1 MAIYFRIS
9 QGVQEFIDNCFS
21 LSFLENLTEIATI
34 CTESGI
40 WQPISFNCVFDP
52 LAINLKKSGSIGGMY
67 MSH

>member
-1 MAIYFRIS
+1 MNSSITVIS
-9 QGVQEFIDNCFS
+9 P
-21 LSFLENLTEIATI
+21 FLENLTEIATI

-67 MSH
+67 V

>member
-1 MAIYFRIS
+1 MSIYSKVYMNSSIT
-9 QGVQEFIDNCFS
+9 VFS
-21 LSFLENLTEIATI
+21 PFLENLTEIATI